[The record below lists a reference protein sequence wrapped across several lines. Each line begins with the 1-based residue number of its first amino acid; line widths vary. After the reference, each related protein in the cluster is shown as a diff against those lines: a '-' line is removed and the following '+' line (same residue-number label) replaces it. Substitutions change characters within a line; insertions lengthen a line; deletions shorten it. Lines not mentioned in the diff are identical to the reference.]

1 MERIHIAAAGTLAFF
16 VCLACKGSSSES
28 TSTSAT
34 VAATTTTAPAM
45 TTSAPAAT
53 SATAATTATPSAT
66 VATSGPTNA
75 PSNASDVTR
84 FPDEKKMNEATKLEW
99 SSSKVRKKPQG
110 DQVAALAKGTAVTK
124 IAEHQGFYLIT
135 FADPKD
141 GAKQLEGWV
150 YKDAFTPEVSMET
163 TPVGGK
169 CPEGMKLTE
178 SAATGKVCSKT
189 CTSNA
194 QCKSGFVCYSGT
206 CISAQGE

>member
-1 MERIHIAAAGTLAFF
+1 MDNRQVAAAASLLFF
-16 VCLACKGSSSES
+16 VLLACKGSDS
-28 TSTSAT
+28 TQATTTASASAT
-34 VAATTTTAPAM
+34 VAAPTTTA
-45 TTSAPAAT
+45 SAAPT
-53 SATAATTATPSAT
+53 TTATATT
-66 VATSGPTNA
+66 VATATASANQGS
-75 PSNASDVTR
+75 SNAADVTH
-84 FPDEKKMNEATKLEW
+84 FPDEKKIDEKATLEW

-110 DQVAALAKGTAVTK
+110 DVVVSLPKGTSVTK
-124 IAEHQGFYLIT
+124 VAERQGFFLIT

-141 GAKQLEGWV
+141 SSKQLEGWV
-150 YKDAFTPEVSMET
+150 YKDAFTAEVAMES